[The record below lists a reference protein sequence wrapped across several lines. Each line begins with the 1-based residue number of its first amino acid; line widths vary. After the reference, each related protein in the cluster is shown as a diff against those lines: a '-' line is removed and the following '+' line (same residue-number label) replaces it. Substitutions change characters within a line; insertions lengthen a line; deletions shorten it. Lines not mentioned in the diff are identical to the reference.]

1 MGEVDYTQEETV
13 AAEALEDGICRGD
26 SVPEGR
32 EFDVS
37 PEDFR
42 ADSYKVETGCE
53 SREELGRKGEDAA
66 VRYLKSRG
74 YEIVKRNW
82 YCRFGG
88 VEVIARDPE
97 GTLCFI
103 EVKTSGSV
111 EMGMPSDDESAEKQA
126 RFERVATCYMMVSDD
141 WDDNDSVRF
150 DAISILVTG
159 PHRAM
164 LRHHKGCFNY

>member
-42 ADSYKVETGCE
+42 GDSYKVETGCE
-53 SREELGRKGEDAA
+53 SREELGRKGENAA

-97 GTLCFI
+97 GTLCFT
-103 EVKTSGSV
+103 EVETSGSV
-111 EMGMPSDDESAEKQA
+111 EMGMPSDEESAKKQA
-126 RFERVATCYMMVSDD
+126 RFERVVTCYMMVSDD

>member
-1 MGEVDYTQEETV
+1 MGEVEYTQEETV
-13 AAEALEDGICRGD
+13 AGEAQKDGICRGD

-32 EFDVS
+32 EYDVS

-42 ADSYKVETGCE
+42 ADSYKVEHGCT
-53 SREELGRKGEDAA
+53 SREELARKGEDAA
-66 VRYLKSRG
+66 VRYLKARG

-82 YCRFGG
+82 YCRFGS
-88 VEVIARDPE
+88 VNVIARDPE
-97 GTLCFI
+97 GGLCFI
-103 EVKTSGSV
+103 EVETSDNV
-111 EMGMPSDDESAEKQA
+111 ERGMPGDDESAEKQA

-150 DAISILVTG
+150 DAIFILVSA